1 VADAS
6 GWLQIR
12 GRGESWVEVRA
23 GSRLV
28 AQRLLRSGETL
39 AVTDA
44 GPLSVVV
51 GKADATE
58 VLVRGQVMDLAAVAR
73 NNVARFEAK

>member
-1 VADAS
+1 VADAA

-12 GRGESWVEVRA
+12 GHGESWVEVRA
-23 GSRLV
+23 GGRLV

-39 AVTDA
+39 GVSDA